1 MDMIYMNGGTMSNEN
16 DHDHDHHTHDI
27 RWYDG
32 AYWLFIDGSPYRTAT
47 ADEVF
52 MVVPEF
58 QYGTPI

>member
-1 MDMIYMNGGTMSNEN
+1 MAMEN
-16 DHDHDHHTHDI
+16 KLTDSDPESEYHTHDI
-27 RWYDG
+27 RYFDG
-32 AYWLFIDGSPYRTAT
+32 AYWVFIDGSPYRTAT